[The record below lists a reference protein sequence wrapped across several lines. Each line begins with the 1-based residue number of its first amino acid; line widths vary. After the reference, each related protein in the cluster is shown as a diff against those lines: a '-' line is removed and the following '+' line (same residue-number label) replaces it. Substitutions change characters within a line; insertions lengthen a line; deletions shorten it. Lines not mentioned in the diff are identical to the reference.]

1 MSDFSSILENWYVR
15 NGRFDLPWRKVSD
28 PYLIWLSETILQ
40 QTRVAQ
46 GYDYYLRFAERFP
59 NVFELAAADEDE
71 VLKLWQGL
79 GYYSRARN
87 LHFAAKTIAELGA
100 FPTDY
105 EGVRKLKGIGDY
117 TAAAI
122 CSFAY
127 NQPHAVVDGN
137 VYRVLS
143 RFFGI
148 HTPIDTNDGKKEF
161 TSLANELLDK
171 EHPGKYNSAIMDF
184 GALQC
189 TPKSPNCDS
198 CPFAG
203 SCYALQTGT
212 INDLPVKSKK
222 TAVANRYIV
231 YVYIENAQQL
241 ILRRRG
247 KGDIWQ
253 GLYEPYLLE
262 FSTPPSDAE
271 VMDKIK
277 GIPGCQKATIIP
289 VAKGLKHVLTHRR
302 LWIDCYQ
309 IKVSELPQL
318 EGYLFIDK
326 DKRENYATPRIVTTI
341 FSMIDKMENNEEKG
355 LFDDIIPNGK
365 E

>member
-1 MSDFSSILENWYVR
+1 MSDFSSILENWYAR

-46 GYDYYLRFAERFP
+46 GYDYYIRFSERFP
-59 NVFELAAADEDE
+59 NVFDLAAAEEDE

-87 LHFAAKTIAELGA
+87 LHFAAKTVAELGA
-100 FPTDY
+100 FPTNY
-105 EGVRKLKGIGDY
+105 EEVRKLKGVGDY

-148 HTPIDTNDGKKEF
+148 YTPIDTNEGKKEF
-161 TSLANELLDK
+161 TALANELLDK

-189 TPKSPNCDS
+189 TPKGPDCDS
-198 CPFAG
+198 CPFSG
-203 SCYALQTGT
+203 SCHALQANA

-222 TAVANRYIV
+222 TAVTNRYMV
-231 YVYIENAQQL
+231 YVYLQDENHL
-241 ILRRRG
+241 LLRRRG

-253 GLYEPYLLE
+253 GLYEPYLIE
-262 FSTPPSDAE
+262 FSEPPTDQE
-271 VMDKIK
+271 VMDKIRETPSCK
-277 GIPGCQKATIIP
+277 QATIIP
-289 VAKGLKHVLTHRR
+289 IAKGLKHVLTHRR
-302 LWIDCYQ
+302 LWIDCYS
-309 IKVSELPQL
+309 IKLEKLPTL
-318 EGYLFIDK
+318 EGYSAIEK
-326 DKRENYATPRIVTTI
+326 DSRDIYATPRIVTTI
-341 FSMIDKMENNEEKG
+341 FSLIDNQEQNCEKT
-355 LFDDIIPNGK
+355 LFD
-365 E
+365 

>member
-1 MSDFSSILENWYVR
+1 MSDFSSILEDWYAR
-15 NGRFDLPWRKVSD
+15 NGRYDLPWRKVSD

-40 QTRVAQ
+40 QTRVVQ
-46 GYDYYLRFAERFP
+46 GYDYYIRFAERFP
-59 NVFELAAADEDE
+59 DVFKLAEAEEDE

-87 LHFAAKTIAELGA
+87 LHFAAKTIAEMGE

-105 EGVRKLKGIGDY
+105 ENVRKLKGVGDY

-127 NQPHAVVDGN
+127 NQAHAVVDGN

-148 HTPIDTNDGKKEF
+148 STPIDTNDGKKEF
-161 TSLANELLDK
+161 TALANELLDK

-203 SCYALQTGT
+203 SCYALQNNA
-212 INDLPVKSKK
+212 ISDLPVKSKK
-222 TAVANRYIV
+222 TAVTNRYF
-231 YVYIENAQQL
+231 VYIYLEDAQHTL
-241 ILRRRG
+241 LHRRG

-253 GLYEPYLLE
+253 GLYEPYLIE
-262 FSTPPSDAE
+262 FDKQPTDKE

-277 GIPGCQKATIIP
+277 GISACQEATIVP

-302 LWIDCYQ
+302 LWIDSYK
-309 IKVSELPQL
+309 IKLDQLPEI
-318 EGYLFIDK
+318 EGYQKIDK
-326 DKRENYATPRIVTTI
+326 TKRDNFATPRIVTTI
-341 FSMIDKMENNEEKG
+341 FSLIDKMEKNKEQD
-355 LFDDIIPNGK
+355 LFD
-365 E
+365 

>member
-1 MSDFSSILENWYVR
+1 MSDFSSILENWYAR
-15 NGRFDLPWRKVSD
+15 NGRYDLPWRKVSD

-40 QTRVAQ
+40 QTRVVQ
-46 GYDYYLRFAERFP
+46 GYDYYIRFAERFP
-59 NVFELAAADEDE
+59 DVFKLAEADEDE

-87 LHFAAKTIAELGA
+87 LHFAAKTIAEMGA

-105 EGVRKLKGIGDY
+105 ENVRKLKGVGDY

-127 NQPHAVVDGN
+127 NQAHAVVDGN

-148 HTPIDTNDGKKEF
+148 STPIDTNDGKKEF

-171 EHPGKYNSAIMDF
+171 EQPGKYNSAIMDF

-189 TPKSPNCDS
+189 TPKSPNCDI

-203 SCYALQTGT
+203 SCYALQNDA

-222 TAVANRYIV
+222 TAVTNRYFV
-231 YVYIENAQQL
+231 YVYLEDDQHL
-241 ILRRRG
+241 LLRRRG

-253 GLYEPYLLE
+253 GLYEPYLME
-262 FSTPPSDAE
+262 FNAPPTDNE
-271 VMDKIK
+271 IIDKIK
-277 GIPGCQKATIIP
+277 GIPACQEATISPI
-289 VAKGLKHVLTHRR
+289 AKGLKHVLTHRR
-302 LWIDCYQ
+302 LWIDCYR
-309 IKVSELPQL
+309 IKLNELPAIEGYINIDKVSR
-318 EGYLFIDK
+318 D
-326 DKRENYATPRIVTTI
+326 NYATPRIITTI
-341 FSMIDKMENNEEKG
+341 FSLIDEMENNRERS
-355 LFDDIIPNGK
+355 LF